1 MFYLL
6 KVDALIA
13 AVIFSVAGLIIL
25 TLLAW
30 YEVKTYAAAQFR
42 IYKRVASFAN
52 PLAISRSVSRFSRS
66 RPVHSTQDSMT

>member
-1 MFYLL
+1 VFYLL

-13 AVIFSVAGLIIL
+13 AVIFSAAGLIIL

-52 PLAISRSVSRFSRS
+52 PLAISRRVSRFDGRDPFTS
-66 RPVHSTQDSMT
+66 HKIQ